1 MAGVTLRAF
10 YPSDSDKVFN
20 LYLAENTWFEDIQVS
35 REYILECSQR
45 SDFRFFV
52 AEEGQTVVGFMGVLY
67 FPNVG
72 RAEVGPIVVSE
83 KRRRNG
89 VGAALTAETLSFVAE
104 NGIRRAVAK
113 VKKDNVG
120 AVSFFLRCG
129 FSVEA
134 VLRNYTQKGEDAVQL
149 VHYLPVTKSF

>member
-1 MAGVTLRAF
+1 MAGVTLRDF
-10 YPSDSDKVFN
+10 YPSDADKVLK

-45 SDFRFFV
+45 ADFRFFI
-52 AEEGQTVVGFMGVLY
+52 AEEGQKVVGFMGVLY
-67 FPNVG
+67 FQNVG

-89 VGAALTAETLSFVAE
+89 VGASLTAKTLSFVAE
-104 NGIRRAVAK
+104 KGIRRAVAK
-113 VKKDNVG
+113 VKKDNLG

-129 FSVEA
+129 FSMEA
-134 VLRNYTQKGEDAVQL
+134 VLRNYTQKGEDVVQL
-149 VHYLPVTKSF
+149 VHHLPVGKSF